1 MYSEYQMKLSDALDK
16 FLSRSPTSSKPL
28 RTLTPAEF
36 EIVATMS
43 KLYRDMNTLLTQLI
57 TIRTLITA
65 INDKPL
71 WTINGNICRII
82 HSVTKQRDKI
92 HATKAI
98 FAVICPTPFEIK
110 AIEELISKSVTRIE
124 FLEQTIIPENLILT
138 PIYDYLQVKNL
149 TFKEEIKT
157 RFTTQTALIDAMHDK
172 ETLTAYVT
180 EIMNTIFQTPN
191 ANAYQARLDQY
202 LHARDMKNNT
212 LSEQYEQ
219 RDIENQRI
227 AMLRDYM
234 TNFQSAIYASISSLH
249 ENIVIGIR
257 EKGLRSFVNANGRKS
272 PMLLC
277 CYMNGDR
284 PVYKYVTIDGKIT
297 EHLTHRC
304 SFKTKTQA
312 EQVKTTCSAQY
323 PKRLFDIIVPM

>member
-1 MYSEYQMKLSDALDK
+1 MYSEYQMNLSDALDK

-36 EIVATMS
+36 EMVATMS

-65 INDKPL
+65 INDRPL
-71 WTINGNICRII
+71 RAINGNICRII

-92 HATKAI
+92 HATKAT
-98 FAVICPTPFEIK
+98 FAVIRPTPFEIK
-110 AIEELISKSVTRIE
+110 AIEELINKSITRIE

-157 RFTTQTALIDAMHDK
+157 RFTTHTALIDAMHDK
-172 ETLTAYVT
+172 ETLTAY
-180 EIMNTIFQTPN
+180 
-191 ANAYQARLDQY
+191 AYQARLDQY

-219 RDIENQRI
+219 RDIETRRN
-227 AMLRDYM
+227 AMLHDYM
-234 TNFQSAIYASISSLH
+234 TNFQSAIYDSVSSLH

-257 EKGLRSFVNANGRKS
+257 EKGLRSFVNVNGRKAA
-272 PMLLC
+272 MLLC

-284 PVYKYVTIDGKIT
+284 PVYKYVTVDGKIT

-312 EQVKTTCSAQY
+312 EQVKTICSAQY
-323 PKRLFDIIVPM
+323 PKRLFDIITLL